1 MPIPGF
7 QTWPVWVTALGLI
20 GALLAAPASVPAQQD
35 TPPRFESSETGQ
47 RTVDEN
53 TPAGTALGEPV
64 AAVDDDTA
72 QLQYTLTGD
81 DAAVFGIDPTTGQ
94 LRTAGAL
101 NYEKRVHYSVTVT
114 ASDATSEASI
124 AVTVEV
130 LNVDEPGRA
139 WLRPT
144 QPRVGQVI
152 RLLVDDPDGG
162 VTVISPVW
170 EQSSD
175 NGGTWTPFSYSRNA
189 SSWIPPGYRQGD
201 LVRVTVTYRDRHGE
215 GKKIVTAAVGPIS
228 AAATQ
233 PELVVE
239 HFVSGL
245 SIPWDAAFTGDGALL
260 FTERAGA
267 LRVRLA
273 DGTVSDIAADLSDL
287 YVERNAGLM
296 AILVDPSF
304 ATNRR
309 FYTCQTHNDPREA
322 QIVAWTVDDSY
333 STATRT
339 ADPLVGG
346 ITTNHEHSGCRL
358 RFGPQGYLW
367 ATTGDAAIGTAAQDL
382 DSLAGKVLRF
392 DAASG
397 AAAAGNPFD
406 GSLIYSYGHRNP
418 QGLALRPGTG
428 QMWAVGH
435 GPRADDEVNLL
446 ESGANYGW
454 DPSYHPSTGYYYNER
469 SPMTAFEKFPDALP
483 AKWASGS
490 TTIAPSGAVFLTGG
504 HWGDWEGR
512 LAVAMLEG
520 SAVHLLEFDTAGGL
534 LSETVPAELD
544 GTRGRLRS
552 PLMGTDDALYITT
565 SNGSRADRILR
576 VTPQQAPMFE
586 SAVLTPVEIPVN
598 ALAGTTVVVAA
609 ADDFNNEPLTY
620 RLADDHGGVFAVA
633 GAAVVVAGTL
643 ELAREYPLTLIVAD
657 PGGLTDTTSV
667 AVTAGPAD
675 DTIVVLPDLLVSFHS
690 RRYTVTEGLTVEIT
704 VTLDQPPGRRVE
716 VPVTA
721 AGLGGASAGDWSGA
735 PTTVVFAQ
743 DETTAVFDLSTVDG
757 GEQVLLGFGDLPD
770 GVSAGSPA
778 QATITVIDNDTS
790 GRKPIFGSRG
800 GPAAPEPEPEVEPD
814 PETLAAA
821 AAEDFEDVDPGD
833 YFAAAAG
840 WMLAHGITAGC
851 APGMF
856 CPSSPV
862 TRQQFVTFLWRAAG
876 SLDPAEAGS
885 AVFGD
890 VAEHSYA
897 DAAIGWAF
905 ENRVTAGCKTASPD
919 EQAMFCPAAPVSRA
933 QAATLLYGY
942 VRAEPS
948 GRAGVFNDVDP
959 DSYYAAPVGWMTAH
973 QITVGCTETEFCP
986 HRTATRAH
994 AAAFLYRVAQR
1005 PDSWGAASTG
1015 ILRRAPSQ

>member
-1 MPIPGF
+1 M
-7 QTWPVWVTALGLI
+7 AE
-20 GALLAAPASVPAQQD
+20 PAGVQAQQD
-35 TPPRFESSETGQ
+35 SPPRFESSETGQ
-47 RTVDEN
+47 RTVGEN
-53 TPAGTALGEPV
+53 TPAGTALGGPV

-72 QLQYTLTGD
+72 QLEYTLTGD

-101 NYEKRVHYSVTVT
+101 NYEKRVLYSVTVT

-130 LNVDEPGRA
+130 LNVDEAGRV
-139 WLRPT
+139 WLRPA

-152 RLLVDDPDGG
+152 RVLVDDPDGG

-170 EQSSD
+170 EHSSD

-296 AILVDPSF
+296 AILADPSF

-346 ITTNHEHSGCRL
+346 ITTNREHSGCRL

-367 ATTGDAAIGTAAQDL
+367 AATGDAAIGTAAQDL

-490 TTIAPSGAVFLTGG
+490 TAIAPSGAVFLTGG

-512 LAVAMLEG
+512 LAVAMLAG
-520 SAVHLLEFDTAGGL
+520 SAVHLLEFDTAGDL
-534 LSETVPAELD
+534 ISETIPAELD
-544 GTRGRLRS
+544 HTRGRLRS
-552 PLMGTDDALYITT
+552 PLMGPDDALYITT
-565 SNGSRADRILR
+565 SNGPGADRILR

-586 SAVLTPVEIPVN
+586 SAVLAPVEIPVN
-598 ALAGTTVVVAA
+598 ALAGTTVVAAA

-620 RLADDHGGVFAVA
+620 RLAEDHGGVFAMI
-633 GAAVVVAGTL
+633 GATVVVAGTL
-643 ELAREYPLTLIVAD
+643 ELGREYPLTLIVAD

-716 VPVTA
+716 LPVTA
-721 AGLGGASAGDWSGA
+721 TGLGGASARDWSGA

-743 DETTAVFDLSTVDG
+743 GDTTAVFAVSTVDDDIDDD
-757 GEQVLLGFGDLPD
+757 GEGVLLRFGALRDN
-770 GVSAGSPA
+770 VSADEPA
-778 QATITVIDNDTS
+778 ETVVSIVDNDPFTNPRP
-790 GRKPIFGSRG
+790 GPG
-800 GPAAPEPEPEVEPD
+800 GGGGAPQPEPEEPD

-821 AAEDFEDVDPGD
+821 AAETFEDVEAGD
-833 YFAAAAG
+833 HFAAAAG

-890 VAEHSYA
+890 VAESSYA
-897 DAAIGWAF
+897 GAAIGWAF
-905 ENRVTAGCKTASPD
+905 ENGVTAGCQAASPD

-933 QAATLLYGY
+933 QAATLLYRY

-948 GRAGVFNDVDP
+948 GRAGVFDDVDP
-959 DSYYAAPVGWMTAH
+959 DSYYAAPVDWMAAH
-973 QITVGCTETEFCP
+973 QITVGCAETEFCP

-994 AAAFLYRVAQR
+994 AAAFLYRTQIGSSR
-1005 PDSWGAASTG
+1005 
-1015 ILRRAPSQ
+1015 